1 MKRIIP
7 VEKNK
12 DYVVEIKGM
21 GYEGEGVGK
30 IDDFTIFIPGAIKGE
45 KVNAKIVKV
54 NKNFAFGKLLNVIES
69 SNYRTEPICGIYKR
83 CGGCQL
89 QHLSYEGQLDFK
101 RQRVKDAIER
111 IGKMKI
117 SNQLPAASEEGNVIL
132 HDTIGMKEP
141 YNYRNKVQLPVGE
154 ANGEINIGFYA
165 LRSHDIINME
175 KCYIQDEI
183 SEKIMALVKQWMI
196 KNNIKAYDEATH
208 TGVLRHLMIR
218 KGFKTSEVM
227 VVLVTRTNELPHKD
241 EIINILNS
249 NVKEVVSIIQ
259 NINSEKTN
267 VILGLKSN
275 TLWGKDTIQD
285 YIGKFKFN
293 ISPLSFFQVN
303 PVQTEVLY
311 NKALEYANLTGDEI
325 VFDAYCGTGTISLFL
340 AQKAKKVYGVE
351 IIPEAIE
358 NAWENAKLNNV
369 DNVDFLVG
377 KSEQVIP
384 DLINKGIKADVVVVD
399 PPRKGC
405 ERVLLEAI
413 ARINPKRIVYVS
425 CDAGTLARDLAIL
438 DELGYKTK
446 EIQPVD
452 MFPHT
457 AHVEV
462 VTLLQRKNS

>member
-1 MKRIIP
+1 MKKIIP

-12 DYVVEIKGM
+12 DYIVEIKGM

-54 NKNFAFGKLLNVIES
+54 NKNFAFGKLLNVAQE

-101 RQRVKDAIER
+101 GQRVKDAIER
-111 IGKMKI
+111 IGKI
-117 SNQLPAASEEGNVIL
+117 NPEVLPV
-132 HDTIGMKEP
+132 IGMENP

-183 SEKIMALVKQWMI
+183 SEKIMTLVKQWMI
-196 KNNIKAYDEATH
+196 TNNIKAYDESTH

-241 EIINILNS
+241 EIIELLTSNI
-249 NVKEVVSIIQ
+249 KEVVSIIQ

-267 VILGLKSN
+267 VILGQKSS

-351 IIPEAIE
+351 IIPEAIG

-413 ARINPKRIVYVS
+413 AKINPKRIVYVS

-438 DELGYKTK
+438 DELNYKTEK
-446 EIQPVD
+446 IQPVD

-457 AHVEV
+457 AHVECV
-462 VTLLQRKNS
+462 VLIQRVDT

>member
-1 MKRIIP
+1 MKRVIP

-12 DYVVEIKGM
+12 DYIVEIKGM

-54 NKNFAFGKLLNVIES
+54 NKNFAFGKLLDVVEES
-69 SNYRTEPICGIYKR
+69 SFRTEPICGIYKR

-101 RQRVKDAIER
+101 GQRVKDAIER
-111 IGKMKI
+111 IGKI
-117 SNQLPAASEEGNVIL
+117 NPEVLPV
-132 HDTIGMKEP
+132 IGMENP

-183 SEKIMALVKQWMI
+183 SEKIMTLVKQWMI
-196 KNNIKAYDEATH
+196 TNNIKAYDETTH

-241 EIINILNS
+241 EIINLLTS
-249 NVKEVVSIIQ
+249 NVKEVVSVIQ

-303 PVQTEVLY
+303 PIQTEVLY
-311 NKALEYANLTGDEI
+311 NKALEYASLTGDEI

-413 ARINPKRIVYVS
+413 AKINPKRIVYVS

-438 DELGYKTK
+438 DELNYKTEK
-446 EIQPVD
+446 IQPVD

-457 AHVEV
+457 AHVESV
-462 VTLLQRKNS
+462 VLITKKDR

>member
-1 MKRIIP
+1 MNRIIP

-12 DYVVEIKGM
+12 DYIVEIKGM

-54 NKNFAFGKLLNVIES
+54 NKNFAFGKLLNVVEE

-101 RQRVKDAIER
+101 GQRVKDAIER
-111 IGKMKI
+111 IGKI
-117 SNQLPAASEEGNVIL
+117 NPEVL
-132 HDTIGMKEP
+132 HVIGMENP
-141 YNYRNKVQLPVGE
+141 YNYRNKVQLPVGQE
-154 ANGEINIGFYA
+154 NEEINIGFYA
-165 LRSHDIINME
+165 LRSHDIISME

-196 KNNIKAYDEATH
+196 TNNIKAYDESTH

-241 EIINILNS
+241 EIINLLTN

-413 ARINPKRIVYVS
+413 AKINPKRIVYVS

-438 DELGYKTK
+438 DELNYKTEK
-446 EIQPVD
+446 IQPVD

-457 AHVEV
+457 AHVECV
-462 VTLLQRKNS
+462 VKIVKK